1 MIDLK
6 GKVAL
11 VTGGSRGLG
20 RAIALK
26 LAEAGAD
33 IVLNFVAARAAADHT
48 AHQIASLGRR
58 VAEVQAD
65 ISEPEDVQ
73 AMLDWAGET
82 FGRVDILVDNA
93 AVGGFGALLDT
104 TPEQFSA
111 AMNINVR
118 SLLLLVR
125 SALPLLVKTDGR
137 AKVIALSS
145 PGAALALQDYGL
157 IGATKAALECAI
169 RHLALEL
176 GDRGINFN
184 AVQSGWIDTDATR
197 TAPEF
202 ERLLSAQSFRQMTGN
217 RGLTAEDVA
226 NAVLFLASPLSD
238 LVQGQTLVIDG
249 GAAVRV

>member
-1 MIDLK
+1 MIDLT

-33 IVLNFVAARAAADHT
+33 IVLNFVTARTAADQT
-48 AHQIASLGRR
+48 AEHIARLGRR

-65 ISEPEDVQ
+65 VSEPDDIA
-73 AMLDWAGET
+73 AMLDWINET
-82 FGRVDILVDNA
+82 FGRLDILVSNA
-93 AVGGFGALLDT
+93 AVGSFGSLIET
-104 TPEQFSA
+104 RPEEFDL
-111 AMNINVR
+111 AMNTNVR
-118 SLLLLVR
+118 GLLMLVQN
-125 SALPLLVKTDGR
+125 ALPLL
-137 AKVIALSS
+137 AASNSNSKVIAISGVGSQLAQ
-145 PGAALALQDYGL
+145 PHCGLMGAS
-157 IGATKAALECAI
+157 KAALESAV

-176 GDRGINFN
+176 GDRRINFN
-184 AVQSGWIDTDATR
+184 AVQSGWVDTDTTR

-202 ERLLSAQSFRQMTGN
+202 ESLLSAQSFRQMTGN
-217 RGLTAEDVA
+217 RLLTADDVA

-238 LVQGQTLVIDG
+238 LVQGQTLVVDG